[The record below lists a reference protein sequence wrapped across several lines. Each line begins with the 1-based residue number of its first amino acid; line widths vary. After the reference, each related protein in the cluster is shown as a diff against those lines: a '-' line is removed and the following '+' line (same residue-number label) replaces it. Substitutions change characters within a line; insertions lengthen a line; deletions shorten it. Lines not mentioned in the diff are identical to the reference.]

1 MTVTT
6 RPFSPTLL
14 VILDGFGYRS
24 EPENNAIHHADTPTF
39 DRLWRSGEA
48 TLVSGSGLDVGL
60 PAGQMGNSEVGHM
73 SLGSGRII
81 YQSITRI
88 DKSIEDESFFN
99 NPALTS
105 AIDKAVSN
113 KSAVHLFGLLSPG
126 GVHSHQAHIFAAM

>member
-39 DRLWRSGEA
+39 DRLWQSGEA

-60 PAGQMGNSEVGHM
+60 PAGPIGNSELSHLRLGH
-73 SLGSGRII
+73 GPI
-81 YQSITRI
+81 
-88 DKSIEDESFFN
+88 
-99 NPALTS
+99 
-105 AIDKAVSN
+105 
-113 KSAVHLFGLLSPG
+113 LS
-126 GVHSHQAHIFAAM
+126 